1 MSKRVREV
9 AAQNHVSIRTVERW
23 ITKGYFGYIQKNRFG
38 HYVLP
43 DDLPLVYKANG
54 KTERDSVLLKSFVDA
69 SDLGQI
75 IHYRMFP
82 KFDEYRFNRILQF
95 AEENHLI
102 IIRMPYNGVKQ
113 LLSTSEGRAVLNTES
128 KVQKRIFEKL
138 VAGTSL
144 VIALAEFGIQCGPQI
159 MQWIQNMKVV
169 G

>member
-1 MSKRVREV
+1 MSKSVREV

-23 ITKGYFGYIQKNRFG
+23 IKKEYFGYIPKNRIG

-54 KTERDSVLLKSFVDA
+54 KTERDSVLLKNFVDA

-75 IHYRMFP
+75 IHYKMFP
-82 KFDEYRFNRILQF
+82 KFDEYRFNRILQY

-102 IIRMPYNGVKQ
+102 IIRMPHAGIKQ
-113 LLSTSEGRAVLNTES
+113 LLSTPEGRAVLNAEP
-128 KVQKRIFEKL
+128 KVQKRVFENL
-138 VAGTSL
+138 ATGTSL
-144 VIALAEFGIQCGPQI
+144 VIALAELGIQYGPQI
-159 MQWIQNMKVV
+159 IQWVQSFNVV